1 MALGDQT
8 VRTSSGKYTIIL
20 LTKNRDKFDF
30 EQVAIQKEN
39 GPIMQVNGIID
50 LRTSFLSTDNKK
62 LKDLKLY
69 QINVG
74 QDYVGEFVIEDK
86 ELWDI
91 LVKVYNLASN
101 NNAFEY
107 RKAQYNYV
115 VMPSG
120 FVKKLKDRSN
130 KQLLLILNIKKY

>member
-1 MALGDQT
+1 
-8 VRTSSGKYTIIL
+8 
-20 LTKNRDKFDF
+20 
-30 EQVAIQKEN
+30 
-39 GPIMQVNGIID
+39 MQVNGIID

-130 KQLLLILNIKKY
+130 K

>member
-1 MALGDQT
+1 
-8 VRTSSGKYTIIL
+8 
-20 LTKNRDKFDF
+20 
-30 EQVAIQKEN
+30 
-39 GPIMQVNGIID
+39 MQVNGIID

-107 RKAQYNYV
+107 RKAQYKYV

-120 FVKKLKDRSN
+120 CVKKLKDRSN
-130 KQLLLILNIKKY
+130 K